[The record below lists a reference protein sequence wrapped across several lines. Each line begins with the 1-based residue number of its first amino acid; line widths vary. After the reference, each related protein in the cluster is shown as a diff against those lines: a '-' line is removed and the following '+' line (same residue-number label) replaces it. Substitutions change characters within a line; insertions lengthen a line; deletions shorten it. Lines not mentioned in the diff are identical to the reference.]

1 MNFEDGFFTGVELFG
16 FELSPKDLASLVITG
31 MEMLGA
37 VVRHGG
43 YGDHRQPFYWARDN
57 CFQVKVD
64 EYKNKYI
71 ITWINSTDIGDAKN
85 EGYYNT
91 RAEAIDAAKSLID
104 SDRNKDDA

>member
-1 MNFEDGFFTGVELFG
+1 MDFEDGFCGVEIFG
-16 FELSPKDLASLVITG
+16 FELCPKDVAALVITG

-43 YGDHRQPFYWARDN
+43 YGDHRQPFFWARDN

-71 ITWINSTDIGDAKN
+71 ITWINSTDIYDAEHEDHYK
-85 EGYYNT
+85 T
-91 RAEAIDAAKSLID
+91 RAEAIAAAKSLID
-104 SDRNKDDA
+104 GDKNKDDQ